1 MVFHNVHNCQI
12 TNVEQLNMSTV
23 LQLNNDNLSFYLKK
37 LEKEEQVEEIIKTNR
52 NLKNQNKKTGK
63 SMKQKKLL

>member
-1 MVFHNVHNCQI
+1 
-12 TNVEQLNMSTV
+12 MSTV

-63 SMKQKKLL
+63 SMKQKKNSLKESIKLTNL